1 LKVTVT
7 IPTDLKSSLRR
18 LREVRARRLAEA
30 ESLVFAE
37 WRDEMAEALDELAQR
52 LLFESDR
59 EQAAAEAAAARAQA
73 NEIRAKLG

>member
-7 IPTDLKSSLRR
+7 IPMDLKSSLRR

-30 ESLVFAE
+30 ESLGFAE

>member
-1 LKVTVT
+1 MTVT
-7 IPTDLKSSLRR
+7 IPADLKSSLGR
-18 LREVRARRLAEA
+18 LREVRARRPAEA
-30 ESLVFAE
+30 ESLAFAE
-37 WRDEMAEALDELAQR
+37 QRDEMADALDELAQR